1 MGTHPIFE
9 SDFDCLTDSH
19 VRTTFKSPLASV
31 NFMNSVFVATKAI
44 YRGISASCSDVNK
57 SVEKLSYHW
66 DDVNFRQA
74 IALGGRSENEPCDM
88 LLLANTG
95 AIHKRF
101 GAYHK
106 RFNTFFKKRAF
117 LHWYE
122 NEGCGMSEFIDAA
135 EQLAQVTRDY
145 EMVNKMIPTEAEKN

>member
-1 MGTHPIFE
+1 
-9 SDFDCLTDSH
+9 
-19 VRTTFKSPLASV
+19 
-31 NFMNSVFVATKAI
+31 
-44 YRGISASCSDVNK
+44 
-57 SVEKLSYHW
+57 
-66 DDVNFRQA
+66 
-74 IALGGRSENEPCDM
+74 M

-122 NEGCGMSEFIDAA
+122 NEGCGISEFIDAA

-145 EMVNKMIPTEAEKN
+145 EMVNKMVPTEAEKN